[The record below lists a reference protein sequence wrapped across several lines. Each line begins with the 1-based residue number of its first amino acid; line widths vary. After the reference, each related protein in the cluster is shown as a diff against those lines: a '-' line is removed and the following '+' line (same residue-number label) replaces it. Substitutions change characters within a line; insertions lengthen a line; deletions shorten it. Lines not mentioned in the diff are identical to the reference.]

1 MPPHEMLPEVPA
13 APEPTRS
20 GDAPVNDIRMHY
32 ATYGGGRPILL
43 LHGGLGHSEYW
54 SLQIPELARMHEVIV
69 VDSRGHGR
77 STRSSA
83 PYSYALMASDV
94 VAFLDYM
101 QVRRVSIVGWSDG
114 GIIGLHVAMH
124 HPERVEGLFAFG
136 ANFNLAGLKP
146 DGDKDP
152 VFAAYT
158 QRAGKDY
165 ARLSPTPAAFDEF
178 VKAVSEMWSSQPDYD
193 AQDLRRIAAPTVI
206 AAGAYDEVIEREHTE
221 ELARLVPGARLEI
234 LPAVGHFAPWQNPA
248 QFNEA
253 VLEFIDAN

>member
-1 MPPHEMLPEVPA
+1 MYEILPEVPA

-20 GDAPVNDIRMHY
+20 GDVPVNDIRMHY

-54 SLQIPELARMHEVIV
+54 SLQIPELARTHEVIV

-94 VAFLDYM
+94 VALLDYM
-101 QVRRVSIVGWSDG
+101 QLPRLSIVGWSDG
-114 GIIGLHVAMH
+114 GIIGLHIAMY
-124 HPERVEGLFAFG
+124 HPERVERLFAFG
-136 ANFNLAGLKP
+136 ANFNVAGLKP
-146 DGDKDP
+146 DGDRHP
-152 VFAAYT
+152 VFVAYT
-158 QRAGKDY
+158 QRAGEDY
-165 ARLSPTPAAFDEF
+165 GRLSPTPGGFDEL
-178 VKAVSEMWSSQPDYD
+178 VAAVAEMWSSQPDCD

-206 AAGAYDEVIEREHTE
+206 AAGAYDELIEREHTE

-234 LPAVGHFAPWQNPA
+234 LPAVGHFAPWQGPA
-248 QFNEA
+248 QFNAA
-253 VLEFIDAN
+253 VLAFIDAN